1 MTRVMSNPWKR
12 DFYLDT
18 FSSLTMIS
26 PILPLTIATYFD
38 LFIYFLKNKIVLKL
52 FLNKKNLLNFKYLND

>member
-12 DFYLDT
+12 DFYLDA

-52 FLNKKNLLNFKYLND
+52 FLNKK